1 MARFYKTLFQS
12 PSRPVFAGRPA
23 DKPWRARARLLEEYF
38 GTLGQRLREG
48 GASALGW
55 WTEPISIATTICSER
70 IERTALG
77 RPAAG
82 IEDRNGRPRTNPV
95 RTPQGLWRLPSF
107 NAPEGRDEGRRQ
119 VRRGDGRREGQ
130 GQLRRGRSAPPEDH
144 PLREPAQGNK

>member
-1 MARFYKTLFQS
+1 MRIMARFYKTLFQS

-70 IERTALG
+70 IERPACG

-82 IEDRNGRPRTNPV
+82 IEDRKRPPPDKSGPHAARLMAAAFLQCAGRAR
-95 RTPQGLWRLPSF
+95 
-107 NAPEGRDEGRRQ
+107 
-119 VRRGDGRREGQ
+119 
-130 GQLRRGRSAPPEDH
+130 
-144 PLREPAQGNK
+144 